1 MSASNETVDVG
12 KIVIGFTEPTSVME
26 MFVLPLYGVYTALF
40 GLYIYLQI
48 HQQGQQH
55 YYQFSLSL
63 LYVLSTTAVVIS
75 ILIGNQMTLFI
86 LDAIFTKDID
96 SPLTAFHFNSYAN
109 LVVAAE
115 GIYVVANFIADALL
129 VYRCYAMWS
138 SRTYVISGLTIISL
152 VNTTVAIFATVLT
165 KDNIGNL
172 LTTKGDSVSI
182 QVADTIISYAFLSV
196 NLFTNLLL
204 TGLIAG
210 RIWWMDRAIQRSL
223 TTANHET
230 DLNTMVAIILESGL
244 LYPIALIIC
253 LVLSVYE
260 GTVETFSLLTLIV
273 GIAATLIIVR
283 TDLKISIE
291 NAYCPGVTES
301 LADEEEIPYD
311 LVAIHTKPQPYMLHK
326 EHHFKPV
333 KMGQH
338 F

>member
-12 KIVIGFTEPTSVME
+12 KIVIGFTEPTSIME

-40 GLYIYLQI
+40 GLYI
-48 HQQGQQH
+48 
-55 YYQFSLSL
+55 
-63 LYVLSTTAVVIS
+63 
-75 ILIGNQMTLFI
+75 
-86 LDAIFTKDID
+86 
-96 SPLTAFHFNSYAN
+96 
-109 LVVAAE
+109 VAAE
-115 GIYVVANFIADALL
+115 GIYVAANFIADALL

-138 SRTYVISGLTIISL
+138 SRTYVISGLIIISL
-152 VNTTVAIFATVLT
+152 VNTVLT

-172 LTTKGDSVSI
+172 LTTKGDSISI
-182 QVADTIISYAFLSV
+182 QVADTIISYAFLFKFDLGV
-196 NLFTNLLL
+196 FIKLEEFGGWAALFN
-204 TGLIAG
+204 
-210 RIWWMDRAIQRSL
+210 
-223 TTANHET
+223 

-311 LVAIHTKPQPYMLHK
+311 LVAIHTRPQPYMLHK
-326 EHHFKPV
+326 ENHFKPV

-338 F
+338 I

>member
-12 KIVIGFTEPTSVME
+12 KIVIGFTEPTSIME

-40 GLYIYLQI
+40 GLYMYLQI
-48 HQQGQQH
+48 HQQGRRRC
-55 YYQFSLSL
+55 YQFSLSL
-63 LYVLSTTAVVIS
+63 LYILASTAVVIS

-115 GIYVVANFIADALL
+115 GIYVAANFIADALL

-138 SRTYVISGLTIISL
+138 SRTYVISGLIIISL
-152 VNTTVAIFATVLT
+152 VNTVLT
-165 KDNIGNL
+165 KDNIANL
-172 LTTKGDSVSI
+172 LTTKGNSISI
-182 QVADTIISYAFLSV
+182 QVADTIISYAFLFKFDLGV
-196 NLFTNLLL
+196 FIKLEEFGGWVELFN
-204 TGLIAG
+204 
-210 RIWWMDRAIQRSL
+210 
-223 TTANHET
+223 
-230 DLNTMVAIILESGL
+230 
-244 LYPIALIIC
+244 
-253 LVLSVYE
+253 

-311 LVAIHTKPQPYMLHK
+311 LVAIHTRPQPYMLHK
-326 EHHFKPV
+326 ENHFKPV

-338 F
+338 I